1 MRSLRSEASVAAPG
15 GRSAG
20 SAAEA
25 ARLLA
30 RGEVLEAVELIEA
43 ARQHDPHNPQIRFLL
58 AFVAW
63 RMFDLV
69 RAMQLLTDLAEEAP
83 NSGTYAEALA
93 TMKALVGD
101 LTEALFYGKLGTAL
115 PKDPALQ
122 ALVPPDFPAFGDAF
136 LGINERPLVAVAAGL
151 ENQGRLREAAKALE
165 QHVRLFPDDRVPAER
180 LARLLLMSGR
190 EAEAVQQ
197 VGALVGARDAA
208 ALSLL
213 GRASAA
219 IGDAEGA
226 AALHEAAT
234 ALAPGDAAVVGAAV
248 RDSRWFEPDADRRSK
263 ATEAWLAR
271 FAAGPRSARPFA
283 PRGDKLRI
291 GYLVAG
297 IAGSPLAASVAAVA
311 RQHDRTAV
319 EVRGYGF
326 GELASDSNIGLRGG
340 FDEWRDVSRIDPR
353 TLARILEGDALDLV
367 IDASGLRAPDGL
379 IALSLANLPLRCGW
393 LCLPEGI
400 AGAPYDRWLTCDGM
414 AAAGDALHVS
424 LGPTHIAASGKP
436 IPRLDPVGSGLRIG
450 FDITP
455 REMTPETIDLLRR
468 IAAAVPGAQIMIF
481 DHGFSQPIVVDRLIA
496 QLGDAAAHTDVVK
509 AAEMRAFLAQ
519 VDLVVVPP
527 SAETPRGAAEAIGH
541 GVPALVVGRS
551 TAAAI
556 ARNAGLAD
564 LAVAD
569 EAAAIKV
576 ICGLAEDGAKLAGA
590 WAAAQSAVAAFEGRR
605 IAAAIADLAARVEPR
620 HATR

>member
-1 MRSLRSEASVAAPG
+1 MRSLRSGAAVAAPG
-15 GRSAG
+15 GRSAEG
-20 SAAEA
+20 AAEA
-25 ARLLA
+25 ARHLA

-58 AFVAW
+58 AFAAW

-69 RAMQLLTDLAEEAP
+69 RAMQLLTDLAEDAP
-83 NSGTYAEALA
+83 SNGSYAEALA
-93 TMKALVGD
+93 TLKALVGD
-101 LTEALFYGKLGTAL
+101 LTDALFYGKLGTAL

-136 LGINERPLVAVAAGL
+136 LGINERPLAAVAAGL
-151 ENQGRLREAAKALE
+151 ENQGRLREASKALE

-180 LARLLLMSGR
+180 LTRLLLVSGR

-197 VGALVGARDAA
+197 VGALVGAKDAV

-213 GRASAA
+213 ARASAA

-226 AALHEAAT
+226 AALHEAAS

-248 RDSRWFEPDADRRSK
+248 RDARWFEPDAARRSR
-263 ATEAWLAR
+263 ATEDWLAR
-271 FAAGPRSARPFA
+271 FAAGPRSTRPYA

-297 IAGSPLAASVAAVA
+297 IAGSPLAAAVAAVA
-311 RQHDRTAV
+311 RQHDRTTV

-326 GELASDSNIGLRGG
+326 GELAAESNIGLRGG

-393 LCLPEGI
+393 LGLPEPV
-400 AGAPYDRWLTCDGM
+400 AGAPYDRWLTCDG
-414 AAAGDALHVS
+414 AAPAGGATHLS
-424 LGPTHIAASGKP
+424 LGPTHIAASGRP

-455 REMTPETIDLLRR
+455 REMTPATIDLLRR
-468 IAAAVPGAQIMIF
+468 IVAAVPAAQVMIF

-496 QLGDAAAHTDVVK
+496 QLGDAAARTDVVK

-519 VDLVVVPP
+519 VDVVVAPP
-527 SAETPRGAAEAIGH
+527 AAETPRCVAEAIGH
-541 GVPALVVGRS
+541 GVPALVIGQS
-551 TAAAI
+551 AAATI
-556 ARNAGLAD
+556 ARNAGLAA

-569 EAAAIKV
+569 EMAAIGV
-576 ICGLAEDGAKLAGA
+576 ISGLAEDDAKLAEA
-590 WAAAQSAVAAFEGRR
+590 WAAAQSAAAAFDGRR
-605 IAAAIADLAARVEPR
+605 IAAAIAAIAARVEPR

>member
-15 GRSAG
+15 GRSAE

-30 RGEVLEAVELIEA
+30 QGEVLEAVELIEA

-69 RAMQLLTDLAEEAP
+69 KAMQLLTELADEAP
-83 NSGTYAEALA
+83 RNGSYAEALA
-93 TMKALVGD
+93 TLKALVGD

-115 PKDPALQ
+115 PKDPELQ

-180 LARLLLMSGR
+180 LTRLLLASGK

-197 VGALVGARDAA
+197 VGALAGATDAV
-208 ALSLL
+208 ALSLMA
-213 GRASAA
+213 RASAS

-226 AALHEAAT
+226 AALH
-234 ALAPGDAAVVGAAV
+234 DAAVRLAPEDAAVMAAAV
-248 RDSRWFEPDADRRSK
+248 RDARWFEPDPVRRRR
-263 ATEAWLAR
+263 AAEGWLAR
-271 FAAGPRSARPFA
+271 FAASPRSTRPFA

-297 IAGSPLAASVAAVA
+297 VAGSPLAAAVAAVA
-311 RQHDRTAV
+311 RQHDRTSV

-326 GELASDSNIGLRGG
+326 GELAAENNIGLRGG

-353 TLARILEGDALDLV
+353 TLARILEGDALDLL

-379 IALSLANLPLRCGW
+379 LAMSLANVPLRCGW
-393 LCLPEGI
+393 LGLPEVTT
-400 AGAPYDRWLTCDGM
+400 GAPYDCWLTCDGGM
-414 AAAGDALHVS
+414 PDGGARLVS
-424 LGPTHIAASGKP
+424 LGPTHLAASGKP
-436 IPRLDPVGSGLRIG
+436 LPRLGPVGGGLRLG
-450 FDITP
+450 FDLSP
-455 REMTPETIDLLRR
+455 REMTPAAIELLRR
-468 IAAAVPGAQIMIF
+468 IVAALPTAQLLIL

-496 QLGDAAAHTDVVK
+496 QLGDAAERADIVKVV
-509 AAEMRAFLAQ
+509 EMRAFLAQ

-527 SAETPRGAAEAIGH
+527 TVETPRSAAEAIGH
-541 GVPALVVGRS
+541 GVPALVIGPGP
-551 TAAAI
+551 AAAI
-556 ARNAGLAD
+556 ARNAGLAN
-564 LAVAD
+564 LAVSDGTAAV
-569 EAAAIKV
+569 EALR
-576 ICGLAEDGAKLAGA
+576 GMAEGDAMLNDA
-590 WAAAQSAVAAFEGRR
+590 WARAQAAVAAFDGRR
-605 IAAAIADLAARVEPR
+605 IAAAIAELAARVEPR
-620 HATR
+620 HAPR